1 MWLYQRA
8 SKSFDGAMVTTD
20 FLINLL
26 KPSLS
31 MQYIDLRS
39 GKLTC
44 DARTYSG
51 WLIGFIPYKNY
62 SPQHEVLVC

>member
-1 MWLYQRA
+1 
-8 SKSFDGAMVTTD
+8 MVTTD